1 MPAIPTQSI
10 RVTSSPAHIPVLIH
24 KGLLAGV
31 IRDKADSVRLYRD
44 RPSALLLPDPFDF
57 PMAERTVTFLS
68 VRVVHRHFSFSSVFY
83 VKRHPLQVAGALD
96 FRITKKARPVPKRA
110 QSCLILCI
118 LPAATNGCRTLLFP
132 MQGISGHFFCNDGI
146 VSPFTAYC
154 QVFFRFSEYWP
165 KDILKYEVILCER
178 NGLAWLP
185 AWRLLP

>member
-1 MPAIPTQSI
+1 MLAIPTQSI

-118 LPAATNGCRTLLFP
+118 LPATGSAAALCCSQCRGSAVISSVMMVLYPFLLHTVKP
-132 MQGISGHFFCNDGI
+132 GVKRLWKWLYGI
-146 VSPFTAYC
+146 VADEKHAE
-154 QVFFRFSEYWP
+154 QNRFGIRFV
-165 KDILKYEVILCER
+165 K
-178 NGLAWLP
+178 
-185 AWRLLP
+185 